1 MNISSLPFLVRD
13 FLNAL
18 LFRMMNS
25 SLTFAFSTVIFLV
38 VTPQLHVDKP
48 RANQRAHYNVWNA
61 SKAFEA
67 VAETKED
74 ENEDNREGDD
84 KDEPRLIIEAL
95 VIRNFEIGEAFL
107 DFGGFGGLEAI
118 EDLGGVNGGSFSG

>member
-1 MNISSLPFLVRD
+1 MNFVRIAHED
-13 FLNAL
+13 FFNAL
-18 LFRMMNS
+18 LFRIMNRC
-25 SLTFAFSTVIFLV
+25 LTFAFSAVIFLV

-48 RANQRAHYNVWNA
+48 RAKPRVHHNVWNA

-67 VAETKED
+67 VAETGED
-74 ENEDNREGDD
+74 EKEYNREGDD

-107 DFGGFGGLEAI
+107 DFGGFGGFGGLE
-118 EDLGGVNGGSFSG
+118 GVNGGSFSG